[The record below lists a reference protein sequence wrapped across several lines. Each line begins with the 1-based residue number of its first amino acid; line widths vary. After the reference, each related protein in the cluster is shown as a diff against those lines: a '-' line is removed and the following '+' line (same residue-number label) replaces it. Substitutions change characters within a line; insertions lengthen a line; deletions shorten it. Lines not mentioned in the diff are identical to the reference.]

1 MLNKALIQILAYVVL
16 LAIAFIAIMW
26 CNSLRKTNKTLNTEL
41 EHLRNRYNALQE
53 DYKAYQFAMQKKEEA
68 YAQTQQALAE
78 TATASASTIADKL
91 QNRPKKSVRN
101 KDGGSNVHISST
113 AATK

>member
-1 MLNKALIQILAYVVL
+1 MLNKILIQVIAYVVL
-16 LAIAFIAIMW
+16 LAIAFIAILLYKSK
-26 CNSLRKTNKTLNTEL
+26 CKEYKTLSV
-41 EHLRNRYNALQE
+41 EHDMLRNRYNALQQ

-78 TATASASTIADKL
+78 TATANASTIANKL

-101 KDGGSNVHISST
+101 KDSSADVHISST
-113 AATK
+113 ATTK